1 MAAASQQQWFMLLHS
16 GQLGVESYALL
27 QHKHHKQT
35 IERILSLIVHLEST
49 EAAVAAAAE

>member
-1 MAAASQQQWFMLLHS
+1 VAAASQQQWFMLLHS